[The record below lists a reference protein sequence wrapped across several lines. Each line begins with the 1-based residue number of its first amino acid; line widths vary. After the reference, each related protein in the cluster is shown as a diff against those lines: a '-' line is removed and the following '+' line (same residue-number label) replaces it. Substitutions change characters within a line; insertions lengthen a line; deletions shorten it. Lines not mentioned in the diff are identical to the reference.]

1 MFEKLVDLIPHFKD
15 DKTKEPK
22 TSVNGHVEYVRLSS
36 DSKKDDETFTIKF
49 GGFSVHGTGWY
60 ILAKGGGSKAHYG
73 VSWQLKGQWV
83 TFF

>member
-1 MFEKLVDLIPHFKD
+1 MFEKLKDLMKTPHLKD

-22 TSVNGHVEYVRLSS
+22 TSVNGHVEYVRFSS

-60 ILAKGGGSKAHYG
+60 ILAKAGGGL
-73 VSWQLKGQWV
+73 SWQLKGEWV
-83 TFF
+83 FFIRV